1 MILKERL
8 ASMYTLKTWGLI
20 ESGIPALDDNSTFE
34 QGKTTLLA
42 ARPGMFAKRLI
53 DQLILRVCIQ
63 NKNPL
68 AHFSFERSVK
78 ETIDHFLWC
87 LTLDTRF
94 LSSDSYS
101 EELVNSEAID
111 NAFKLFEQSPYWIET
126 RKEYTCIESLI
137 DLLRKRVEN
146 HKIRLV
152 VIDYLELCG
161 SIELSKNKS
170 MPIEKKKSIELKK
183 LKAIARELDV
193 HIIIT
198 SVLSNYVDIRPY
210 HEKRPEIDDINI
222 EKPFDCV
229 DNIMLVY
236 RPEFY
241 GIKQWDIFGNKKE
254 RLSTRNCLEIS
265 LHQKESFSGKCL
277 LEFNNPCTEFRDIT
291 PF

>member
-1 MILKERL
+1 MDLEEKLGSIYNLR
-8 ASMYTLKTWGLI
+8 TWGFI

-34 QGKTTLLA
+34 QGKTTLFA

-53 DQLILRVCIQ
+53 GQLILRVCIQ
-63 NKNPL
+63 YKNPL

-94 LSSDSYS
+94 LSSDSFS
-101 EELVNSEAID
+101 EELGNSEAID
-111 NAFKLFEQSPYWIET
+111 NAFKLIKQSPYWIET
-126 RKEYTCIESLI
+126 RKEYACLESLI
-137 DLLRKRVEN
+137 DLLRKRVKN
-146 HKIRLV
+146 HNIRLV
-152 VIDYLELCG
+152 VIDYLELCS

-170 MPIEKKKSIELKK
+170 ISNEEKRGSELKK
-183 LKAIARELDV
+183 LKAVARELDV

-198 SVLSNYVDIRPY
+198 SVLSNYVDLRPY

-222 EKPFDCV
+222 EKPFHCV
-229 DNIMLVY
+229 DSIVLFY

-241 GIKQWDIFGNKKE
+241 GIKQWDIYGNKKE
-254 RLSTRNCLEIS
+254 RLSTRNCIEIS